1 MSRFSDLS
9 AKLAAKGAH
18 DPDALAAYIGRKK
31 YGRQAFAAM
40 AAAGRHMHGRSEDLA
55 EALHR
60 GEPPQHTDT
69 PGQGAVMAEP
79 DPAQGHHSGPVLTRA
94 AARARL
100 LKSGVLL

>member
-31 YGRQAFAAM
+31 YGKAKFAVL
-40 AAAGRHMHGRSEDLA
+40 AAAGRSRSDDLA

-60 GEPPQHTDT
+60 GEPPQHSDT
-69 PGQGAVMAEP
+69 PTKGAVTAEP
-79 DPAQGHHSGPVLTRA
+79 DSTQGHHSGPVLTRA
-94 AARARL
+94 QARARL

>member
-31 YGRQAFAAM
+31 YGKAAMAAM
-40 AAAGRHMHGRSEDLA
+40 AAAGRRSEDLA
-55 EALHR
+55 VALDH

-69 PGQGAVMAEP
+69 PTQGAVTAEP
-79 DPAQGHHSGPVLTRA
+79 DPAQGHHSGPVMTRA
-94 AARARL
+94 QARARL

>member
-31 YGRQAFAAM
+31 YGKTAMQAM
-40 AAAGRHMHGRSEDLA
+40 AAAGRRSEDLA
-55 EALHR
+55 VALHH

-69 PGQGAVMAEP
+69 PTEGAVTAEP
-79 DPAQGHHSGPVLTRA
+79 DPDQGHHSGPVMSRTQV
-94 AARARL
+94 RARL
-100 LKSGVLL
+100 IKGGIWP